1 MKEYI
6 YPQNLKATS
15 NIWMWSLR
23 DFVILIICALLSVLT
38 IVKGRT
44 LLPSVATLMFAFLS
58 MRFDDVTVID
68 FIRTATKY
76 FITSQQYYEWR

>member
-38 IVKGRT
+38 IVKGGT